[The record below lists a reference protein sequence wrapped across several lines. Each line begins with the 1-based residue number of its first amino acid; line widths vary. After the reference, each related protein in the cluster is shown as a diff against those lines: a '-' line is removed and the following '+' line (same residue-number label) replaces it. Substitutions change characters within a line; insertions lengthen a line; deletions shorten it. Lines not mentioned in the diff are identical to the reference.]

1 MHYNQF
7 YHLHAIR
14 VNPYNRVDFGRLAAK
29 NMPIRSTHTLSD
41 VSAQLTQ
48 RKRQLHARI
57 AAFCIDWERS
67 CVSPSADGEELS
79 SCCCLDAPPVLC
91 YWVIKGR
98 FPALCRLSSAR
109 LVNEFAHIT

>member
-7 YHLHAIR
+7 YHLRAIR
-14 VNPYNRVDFGRLAAK
+14 VNPYDRVDFGRLAVK
-29 NMPIRSTHTLSD
+29 NMPIHSAHTLSD

-57 AAFCIDWERS
+57 AAFCIDWECS
-67 CVSPSADGEELS
+67 CVSPSADGEDLS
-79 SCCCLDAPPVLC
+79 SCCCLDASPVLC

-98 FPALCRLSSAR
+98 FP
-109 LVNEFAHIT
+109 